1 MADYDSNALIVG
13 VGFTIEGDVCGKGTL
28 LLAGTVKGTV
38 SAEIVKLAE
47 TGSVYGHIDCVQLD
61 MAGKLNGSF
70 NSTDV
75 IIRPGAMVT
84 ASTEV
89 VSKGTCLIAGTVNAN
104 LKANQLKVEA
114 GGNLIGNVQANELDV
129 HGRVNGVVD
138 AGDIIVRNRGSVD
151 GTVHYAN
158 LSMER
163 GSDVSGQL
171 QRKQQGSSAPQ
182 AAAVE
187 RISIDL
193 PLQLLREKVKNPDAQ
208 LVLTTADGAPLPSW
222 ISVDAPGSRLQL
234 EKTAFAQLT
243 SSGKTIT
250 LRLQLGEESITFV
263 LPPEAR

>member
-1 MADYDSNALIVG
+1 MAEQDSNALIVG
-13 VGFTIEGDVCGKGTL
+13 AGFTIEGDVRGKGTL
-28 LLAGTVKGTV
+28 LLGGTVKGTV
-38 SAEIVKLAE
+38 SAEVVKLTE
-47 TGSVYGHIDCVQLD
+47 TGLVYGHIDCVQLD

-75 IIRPGAMVT
+75 IVRPGAMIT

-89 VSKGTCLIAGTVNAN
+89 VSKGTCLVAGTVNAN

-114 GGNLIGNVQANELDV
+114 GGNFIGNVQANELDV
-129 HGRVNGVVD
+129 HGKVNGVVD
-138 AGDIIVRNRGSVD
+138 AADIIVRNRASID
-151 GTVHYAN
+151 GTIHYGN

-171 QRKQQGSSAPQ
+171 QRKQQGSGVSQ
-182 AAAVE
+182 AATVE
-187 RISIDL
+187 RISIEL
-193 PLQLLREKVKNPDAQ
+193 PLQMLREKVKNPDAP

-222 ISVDAPGSRLQL
+222 ISVDAPGSRLQV
-234 EKTAFAQLT
+234 EKPAFAQLA
-243 SSGKTIT
+243 SSGKTLT